1 LVQNIQR
8 DRPRSNRRGV
18 SDVQKD
24 ERHRALQRAKVA
36 INYKV
41 KEYGEMIKLNLD
53 SNAKTI
59 ELELM
64 LEGEKEPLHVK
75 VNRYELRE
83 ENGRY
88 YLIAEDIV
96 TSRAWINTVAAQY
109 LHGQK
114 FEIPEEYAKLLKVV
128 V

>member
-1 LVQNIQR
+1 MLKKM
-8 DRPRSNRRGV
+8 
-18 SDVQKD
+18 KD
-24 ERHRALQRAKVA
+24 TALSKGLKAA

-41 KEYGEMIKLNLD
+41 KAYGEMIGLKLD
-53 SNAKTI
+53 SESKTI
-59 ELELM
+59 ALELM

-83 ENGRY
+83 EGGRY
-88 YLIAEDIV
+88 YLTAEDIV

-114 FEIPEEYAKLLKVV
+114 FEIPAEYAKLLKVV

>member
-1 LVQNIQR
+1 MFR
-8 DRPRSNRRGV
+8 KM
-18 SDVQKD
+18 KD
-24 ERHRALQRAKVA
+24 SALSKGLKAA